1 MLKNIADLHKNFI
14 KYFISNLQTK
24 RLRKN
29 TQAFAKNINDY
40 FVPINL
46 YIMLSPFIGKGI

>member
-46 YIMLSPFIGKGI
+46 YIIQKIKLKN